1 MEELRFTGL
10 HEDGTHLVV
19 TDERG
24 TEYAVPLDDRL
35 QAALRRQRADPGRAA
50 APITPRQVQSMIRAG
65 DSSEEISERTGWDR
79 ERVQR
84 YEAPILAEREHV
96 ARLARTAHVRT
107 HDRTGPPPT
116 LESRVEQRLAARG
129 VDLDRLRW
137 DSTRPE
143 GGQWGVVVTF
153 VAGHRSRQAS
163 WRFDPP
169 ARSLD
174 ALDDEARWL
183 SEDEQ
188 SLPRDVTADTVFG
201 GAGEASD
208 DLMSSMRERSR
219 KRGRSRRPRPG
230 RSGEGGP
237 AAQDVELPQLGSAQI
252 ETVPTQDGGSTSPVS
267 VPGDQDV
274 PDGALPL
281 EEFPYDPETMGLP
294 PSAHGHAEPSDD
306 GLREATLE
314 DFFGDFVD
322 EDLDDEDVDDEDLD
336 DKDRNDEDRND
347 EDLNDE
353 DLNDEDGAD
362 EDLEKRVAS
371 AAPPTTASEDAGYTG
386 TQTGE
391 APASEAD
398 AHADE
403 DEPAPGRR
411 RRPSVPSW
419 DDIMFGARDRGRG
432 RAGG

>member
-24 TEYAVPLDDRL
+24 AEFAVPLDDRL
-35 QAALRRQRADPGRAA
+35 QAALRRQRADTGRAA

-65 DSSEEISERTGWDR
+65 DSSEEISERTGWDA

-84 YEAPILAEREHV
+84 YEGPILAEREHV
-96 ARLARTAHVRT
+96 ARLARSAHVRT
-107 HDRTGPPPT
+107 HDRTAPPPT

-129 VDLDRLRW
+129 VDLDRVRW

-188 SLPRDVTADTVFG
+188 SLPRDVTAETVFG
-201 GAGEASD
+201 GAGETSD

-230 RSGEGGP
+230 REGESGP
-237 AAQDVELPQLGSAQI
+237 AVQDVQMPQLGSGQI
-252 ETVPTQDGGSTSPVS
+252 ETVPTQDGDSTSPVS
-267 VPGDQDV
+267 VPGGQAV
-274 PDGALPL
+274 PDEALPL
-281 EEFPYDPETMGLP
+281 EDFPYDPETMGLP
-294 PSAHGHAEPSDD
+294 PSAHGHAEPADD
-306 GLREATLE
+306 GPREATLE
-314 DFFGDFVD
+314 DFFGDFVHGNG
-322 EDLDDEDVDDEDLD
+322 DDEDVGDEDMD
-336 DKDRNDEDRND
+336 EENGQDEDVD
-347 EDLNDE
+347 AE
-353 DLNDEDGAD
+353 GAD
-362 EDLEKRVAS
+362 DDIEKQLAS
-371 AAPPTTASEDAGYTG
+371 AAPPTTASEDAGYAG
-386 TQTGE
+386 AQT
-391 APASEAD
+391 APAPAAEAD
-398 AHADE
+398 TPSDDDE
-403 DEPAPGRR
+403 SASARR